1 MRRAA
6 HEATERHEEAVVSK
20 EARVTEEI
28 TLEKDKRDR
37 TETVRDT
44 VRHTEVENDD
54 EDENVTPRRS

>member
-44 VRHTEVENDD
+44 VRHTEVEIED
-54 EDENVTPRRS
+54 EDENGTPRRS